1 MKATVEDISSIKK
14 KIEVI
19 IPHNRVTKDL
29 DDAYSV
35 LSKQARIKGFRP
47 GKAPRS
53 ILERMYKEDIENE
66 VINNLINDAYPKA
79 LEEQDLHPV
88 GMPVLEKG
96 KLSRDKDFIFSATV
110 DVAPKIEPRDYTGME
125 LEKEKIELTDERVDS
140 QLENIRSAHAQLEA
154 IEEDRPLQEGDAAI
168 INYQGFRDDQ
178 PLDEVKND
186 NFPVVLG
193 LGRFNKDLED
203 ALIGVSKGE
212 SKDIDVTFPEDFDNP
227 EVAGKIIRFKVE
239 VVDIKKRTVPE
250 LDDEFAKDLGAEF
263 ETLEDLRQK
272 IKEQIENSEEQRI
285 RNKLYNDI
293 RKKLV
298 ESHTFEVPGSL
309 VDYQIQR
316 MMDNA
321 EQNVRRQGLTFE
333 TAGIVPEK
341 LAEDFRA
348 PAEENVRSALILE
361 SIAEKEGLEIGDS
374 EIDEE
379 LEKIAFQIGQSKE
392 VIEKFYREN
401 NMIDN
406 LTQQLLEQKTLKFI
420 EGSATIK
427 EVENAS
433 KTDE

>member
-19 IPHNRVTKDL
+19 IPHTRVTKDL
-29 DDAYSV
+29 DNAYSV

-53 ILERMYKEDIENE
+53 ILERMYKEDVENE
-66 VINNLINDAYPKA
+66 VINNLISDAYPKA

-96 KLSRDKDFIFSATV
+96 KLARDKDFIFSATV
-110 DVAPKIEPRDYTGME
+110 DVAPKIEPHDYSGME
-125 LEKEKIELTDERVDS
+125 LEKEKFELTDERVDS

-168 INYQGFRDDQ
+168 INYKGYRDDQ
-178 PLDEVKND
+178 PLDEVKNE

-203 ALIGVSKGE
+203 ALVGVSKGE
-212 SKDIDVTFPEDFDNP
+212 TKDIDVTFPEDFDNP
-227 EVAGKIIRFKVE
+227 EVAGKIIRFKVD
-239 VVDIKKRTVPE
+239 VVDIKKRTVPD
-250 LDDEFAKDLGAEF
+250 LDDEFAKDLGADF
-263 ETLEDLRQK
+263 ETLEDLRAK
-272 IKEQIENSEEQRI
+272 IREQIEESEEQRI

-298 ESHTFEVPGSL
+298 ESHTFEVPPSL
-309 VDYQIQR
+309 VDYQVQR
-316 MMDNA
+316 MIDNT
-321 EQNVRRQGLTFE
+321 EQNVRRQGMTFE
-333 TAGIVPEK
+333 AAGLVPEK

-361 SIAEKEGLEIGDS
+361 SIAEAEGFEVTDS

-406 LTQQLLEQKTLKFI
+406 MTQQLLEQKTLKFI
-420 EGSATIK
+420 EGNATIK

-433 KTDE
+433 KTEE